1 MAECHCR
8 ASNLNLR
15 VDPAGMASPVVGG
28 QGRAHLDHPVTQ
40 AFRWKI
46 RKLLGEE
53 DLLSLDGYGAAQC
66 KSTSSN

>member
-1 MAECHCR
+1 
-8 ASNLNLR
+8 
-15 VDPAGMASPVVGG
+15 MASPVVGG